1 MGREASDAHREPP
14 AGSRIETRSRSQTA
28 KDVYALAAM
37 ADAPAPEGKSLPRA
51 VAQVGAA
58 TLDRLAS
65 FRLVYV
71 AIFAFALLYIASVQ
85 IAQALLQS
93 HFREAV
99 AQAVRV
105 SPADGPIGQQIQRGV
120 GSIVRESPWVRIG
133 RVRVNAFVLGAD
145 QRTSLYVLGHPIP
158 PPPSTGRDDSYAEA
172 LALLPANATV
182 DVSVPH
188 DSVLATGILVAYG
201 AVLIAVLFSY
211 NRRVARHEASL
222 VQSAVAARDAT
233 AQRAA
238 SIETELEQVKK
249 RLSDV
254 EPAEHAQAEEI
265 QSLAREREVLQAK
278 LAELSN
284 REAELRGSTS
294 RFVELEEERHAL
306 EELLDE
312 AVEDLGQKESV
323 IQGLQDRLKRE
334 AKNSPQ
340 PTSSG
345 KERGWDHLE
354 RRLRTLYKPLEI
366 DDRAISDLLALRDE
380 SMKLKA
386 EEALK
391 RLADGSD
398 AAAVRRKVGG
408 LPPHLSIFELGF
420 AGKGRI
426 YYTRGRQR
434 TFRVLAV
441 GAKNTQ
447 NNDLEYLS
455 RLPT

>member
-1 MGREASDAHREPP
+1 MRDRPLAGPEPGAPRES
-14 AGSRIETRSRSQTA
+14 
-28 KDVYALAAM
+28 VYPLRAM
-37 ADAPAPEGKSLPRA
+37 ADASAPEGKSLPRS
-51 VAQVGAA
+51 VVQVGAA

-65 FRLVYV
+65 FRRVYV
-71 AIFAFALLYIASVQ
+71 AIFLFALLYIASVQ
-85 IAQALLQS
+85 IAQTLLQS
-93 HFREAV
+93 HFRTSVERAV
-99 AQAVRV
+99 LV
-105 SPADGPIGQQIQRGV
+105 SPANGPVVPQIQRAVTG
-120 GSIVRESPWVRIG
+120 IVRDSAWVRIG

-145 QRTSLYVLGHPIP
+145 QRTPLYLLGNPVP
-158 PPPSTGRDDSYAEA
+158 PPNFPGRDDAWAEA
-172 LALLPANATV
+172 DALLPASATV

-222 VQSAVAARDAT
+222 VESAMLARDAT

-238 SIETELEQVKK
+238 SIESELDQVRK
-249 RLSDV
+249 RLADV

-265 QSLAREREVLQAK
+265 RELARERETLQAK

-284 REAELRGSTS
+284 REAELRSSTS

-306 EELLDE
+306 EELLGE
-312 AVEDLGQKESV
+312 AVEDLSQKESV
-323 IQGLQDRLKRE
+323 IQGLQDRLTRE
-334 AKNSPQ
+334 AKSD
-340 PTSSG
+340 PTPAPGG
-345 KERGWDHLE
+345 KERGWDQLE
-354 RRLRTLYKPLEI
+354 RRLRTLYKQVEI
-366 DDRAISDLLALRDE
+366 DDRAISDVLALRDE
-380 SMKLKA
+380 AMKLKA

-408 LPPHLSIFELGF
+408 LPPHLSVFELGF
-420 AGKGRI
+420 AGKGRL

-447 NNDLEYLS
+447 NSDLEYLS
-455 RLPT
+455 RLPV

>member
-1 MGREASDAHREPP
+1 
-14 AGSRIETRSRSQTA
+14 
-28 KDVYALAAM
+28 M
-37 ADAPAPEGKSLPRA
+37 ADVSAPEGKSLPRSVVQA
-51 VAQVGAA
+51 GAA

-71 AIFAFALLYIASVQ
+71 AIFVFALFYIASVQ
-85 IAQALLQS
+85 LAQKLLQG
-93 HFREAV
+93 HFSAAV
-99 AQAVRV
+99 EQAVRV
-105 SPADGPIGQQIQRGV
+105 SPADGPVVEQIQRRV
-120 GSIVRESPWVRIG
+120 SAVVRDSAWVRIG
-133 RVRVNAFVLGAD
+133 RVRVNAFVLGVD
-145 QRTSLYVLGHPIP
+145 QRTPIYVLGHPVP
-158 PPPSTGRDDSYAEA
+158 PPNVSALEVPWAEA
-172 LALLPANATV
+172 LALLPASATV

-201 AVLIAVLFSY
+201 AVLIGVLFSY
-211 NRRVARHEASL
+211 NRRVARYEASL
-222 VQSAVAARDAT
+222 VESAVAARDAT

-249 RLSDV
+249 RLADV
-254 EPAEHAQAEEI
+254 EPSEHAQADEI
-265 QSLAREREVLQAK
+265 RALAREREILQAK

-284 REAELRGSTS
+284 READLRSTTS

-306 EELLDE
+306 EELLSE
-312 AVEDLGQKESV
+312 AVDDLGQKESV
-323 IQGLQDRLKRE
+323 IQSLQDRLKRE
-334 AKNSPQ
+334 TKPDVQ
-340 PTSSG
+340 PAPGG
-345 KERGWDHLE
+345 KERGWDQLE
-354 RRLRTLYKPLEI
+354 RRLRTLYKQLEI
-366 DDRAISDLLALRDE
+366 DDRAISDMLALRDE
-380 SMKLKA
+380 AMKLKA

-398 AAAVRRKVGG
+398 AAAIRRKVGG

-434 TFRVLAV
+434 SFRVLAI

-447 NNDLEYLS
+447 NADLEYLS